1 MSDWN
6 AAQYLKFKEQRTQPV
21 RDLTAH
27 IHSLNPASVVD
38 IGCGPGNSTA
48 VLAETFPQAK
58 IVGIDTSEN
67 MLEKARANCP
77 NLTFVSGD
85 AQNLDG
91 TCDLL
96 FSNACLQW
104 IPNHERLIPGL
115 MGHLNPG
122 GHLAVQMPRN
132 DAEPLYRI
140 IAETAAEPEWGL
152 QELRVQPGHLL
163 TPQEYYT
170 ILAGCSADFN
180 LWETKYYHRMPDHQS
195 LVDWVKGAR
204 LRPYLDALDQTQGAV
219 FEHTI
224 LERVKAAYPLQKDGS
239 VLFGFRRLFFTAE
252 K

>member
-6 AAQYLKFKEQRTQPV
+6 ASQYLKFKEQRTQPV

-27 IHSLNPASVVD
+27 IRSLNPASVID

-77 NLTFVSGD
+77 NLTFVPGD
-85 AQNLDG
+85 AQELAG
-91 TCDLL
+91 TYDLL

-115 MGHLNPG
+115 MAHLNPG

-132 DAEPLYRI
+132 DTEPLYRI

-152 QELRVQPGHLL
+152 QELQVQPGHLL
-163 TPQEYYT
+163 PPQEYYT
-170 ILAGCSADFN
+170 ILAGCSTDFS

-195 LVDWVKGAR
+195 LLDWVKGAR